1 MPSNQFNKP
10 NKMNKILGF
19 LLYIVA
25 FALYLPLTILNIIVV
40 IYKYFRKN
48 NALEILNN
56 YFYDEAYSLDVFANR
71 SFRTLWN
78 TMLRKKGG
86 YSFGERNETI
96 SSALGKN
103 QRDNTLSFLG
113 EGLCKILD
121 TLDKD
126 HCQKS
131 IDAHFDRVDKSE
143 I

>member
-1 MPSNQFNKP
+1 MK
-10 NKMNKILGF
+10 KILGF
-19 LLYIVA
+19 ILYIVA
-25 FALYLPLTILNIIVV
+25 FALYFPLTILNIIVV
-40 IYKYFRKN
+40 FYKYVRKKG
-48 NALEILNN
+48 ALGILND
-56 YFYDEAYSLDVFANR
+56 YFYDEAYSMDVFANR

-103 QRDNTLSFLG
+103 QRDNKLSFLG
-113 EGLCKILD
+113 KALCWVLD
-121 TLDKD
+121 TLDKN

-131 IDAHFDRVDKSE
+131 IDAHLTRTDKSD